1 MDDKMPATT
10 AANDPQDRL
19 LGTSLNDL
27 HMRVSFAYR
36 LMRNYTT
43 PSSRAL
49 GLGPGQPRILSYVAA
64 HGPCTQREIAAHYY
78 IDASAVSR
86 MLDNLERGGFLQC
99 EPGRDRRSKEV
110 HLTDA
115 GATLAA
121 ASVDRVLAIEERA
134 ALRLSQEERLA
145 ILALGRRHLEALRQ
159 EAEGL
164 LAEHRE
170 D

>member
-1 MDDKMPATT
+1 MDDKTPATT

-110 HLTDA
+110 SLTD
-115 GATLAA
+115 
-121 ASVDRVLAIEERA
+121 
-134 ALRLSQEERLA
+134 
-145 ILALGRRHLEALRQ
+145 LGRETIEAWDRTC
-159 EAEGL
+159 EAVDDAMVSDFTDEEVDQL
-164 LAEHRE
+164 
-170 D
+170 

>member
-1 MDDKMPATT
+1 METLHFPEFLRAYNVLYKETSAIYHQLAGYFGLSDT
-10 AANDPQDRL
+10 AFWLLYSLREADRPLNQAELSVL
-19 LGTSLNDL
+19 LCLSKQTVNSALKSLEGAGYL
-27 HMRVSFAYR
+27 R
-36 LMRNYTT
+36 LEST
-43 PSSRAL
+43 A
-49 GLGPGQPRILSYVAA
+49 
-64 HGPCTQREIAAHYY
+64 E
-78 IDASAVSR
+78 
-86 MLDNLERGGFLQC
+86 
-99 EPGRDRRSKEV
+99 DRRSKEV